1 MASFYDRNI
10 GAIMTN
16 GFSSLSAEDQK
27 WAKGIGRFG
36 AWKRVVREAVQENK
50 AERVNYIFQ
59 NHTLSRGMHRDLTLL
74 AAEHKAADA
83 LNSLLQKRDFD
94 FTESSEGDR
103 RHVTKLFEMA
113 VVAKDM
119 ATWKVMAQHNTSSG
133 SSGSLDET
141 WPLKLAM
148 ANNWRDAVSAE
159 LDRASAVEIDFFS
172 VAVDRALSQPDE
184 DLAFVLA
191 WTQKFTKHGPVL
203 NRGLRECA
211 KTGAQEKIRM
221 LLDKG
226 ADPNTETGYALFQSL
241 SRGYKEIFE
250 ILVDAGGRLDLYGQ
264 DILTRLRQEQPKS
277 EMLPYLSDKVGV
289 VVAEVTAMEAQKS
302 LNDRYHLVT
311 PDSFSETLRLPEGR
325 TLTTI
330 FNFATQQQT
339 VIAER
344 VLADEN
350 TTPAMAVTVRD
361 FADIAD
367 MSVIERAH
375 ERLVALGGAAPE
387 YARLVS
393 KPVLGKTSP

>member
-1 MASFYDRNI
+1 MA
-10 GAIMTN
+10 N

-27 WAKGIGRFG
+27 WAKSIGSFG
-36 AWKRVVREAVQENK
+36 AWKRAVREAVQENK
-50 AERVNYIFQ
+50 AERVKYIFQ
-59 NHTLSRGMHRDLTLL
+59 NNKLSRSMHRDLTLL

-83 LNSLLQKRDFD
+83 LDVLLVKKDFD
-94 FTESSEGDR
+94 FTDSSDGDR
-103 RHVTKLFEMA
+103 QHAAKLFEIA
-113 VVAKDM
+113 LRAKDM
-119 ATWKVMAQHNTSSG
+119 ATWKVMVVRNASSDA
-133 SSGSLDET
+133 SGNLSET
-141 WPLKLAM
+141 WPLKQAM
-148 ANNWRDAVSAE
+148 NHNWRDAISAE
-159 LDRASAVEIDFFS
+159 LDRVSASDTDFFATAVERHLQQS
-172 VAVDRALSQPDE
+172 DE

-203 NRGLRECA
+203 DRGLRECS
-211 KTGAQEKIRM
+211 KTGAQEKTRM

-226 ADPNTETGYALFQSL
+226 GDPNTETGYALFQSL
-241 SRGYKEIFE
+241 SRGHKEIFE
-250 ILVDAGGRLDLYGQ
+250 MLVDAGGKLDVYGQ

-277 EMLPYLSDKVGV
+277 EMLPYLSDKIGV
-289 VVAEVTAMEAQKS
+289 VVAEVTAREAQKN

-311 PDSFSETLRLPEGR
+311 PDSFSETLRLTEGR
-325 TLTTI
+325 TLTTV

-344 VLADEN
+344 VWAAEN
-350 TTPAMAVTVRD
+350 AAPAMAVTVRD
-361 FADIAD
+361 FSDIAD